1 MENTTKPKL
10 LYVIT
15 QAEWGGAQKYIFDLA
30 TSEEAQNYDITVAIG
45 NTINTTLIDKLA
57 DKGIKIHSLKKLI
70 RSINPLKD
78 LSAISELKNL
88 FSTLQ
93 PNIIHLNSSKAGII
107 GSFAYRLWNNINC
120 RLIYTAHG
128 WVFNEPLPNWKKTF
142 YLNLE
147 KNTAKDKNHI
157 ICVAQS
163 DQKIATEKGI
173 FPRQNLTTIHNGID
187 IAEMKLLEKFE
198 ARRLLELQPN
208 AYIIGT
214 IANFY
219 PTKGLKYLI
228 EAMYY
233 LDNNYNLPIY
243 LALIG
248 DGQQKEE
255 LLNLIGNYN
264 LKSRIF
270 ILGTK
275 ENAAQYLKGF
285 DAYICSSV
293 KEGMPYSII
302 EAMMAEL
309 PIISTNVGG
318 IPEMLEQNISGI
330 LIDPQKPILLAEN
343 IKALYEHQ
351 EIADILATNAKNIA
365 QQKFTKQ
372 QMIEQTFALYK

>member
-243 LALIG
+243 L
-248 DGQQKEE
+248 
-255 LLNLIGNYN
+255 
-264 LKSRIF
+264 
-270 ILGTK
+270 
-275 ENAAQYLKGF
+275 
-285 DAYICSSV
+285 
-293 KEGMPYSII
+293 
-302 EAMMAEL
+302 
-309 PIISTNVGG
+309 
-318 IPEMLEQNISGI
+318 
-330 LIDPQKPILLAEN
+330 
-343 IKALYEHQ
+343 
-351 EIADILATNAKNIA
+351 
-365 QQKFTKQ
+365 
-372 QMIEQTFALYK
+372 